1 MNKMYNV
8 LTSTALLGALVIGQS
23 SIASAEESTSKTEE
37 MPQSGTP
44 YELHLDENGQ
54 PDMKENGMTLED
66 YIDEQTGQLDTRDTG
81 VTYEDNMQQK
91 DGMDDMQQK
100 DMNNMDNMQQK
111 DMNNMGNMQQKDM
124 NNNMMKKDMKM
135 LPDTGESD
143 HTMLLAGGALLFAG
157 IALSFLSYKRKSA

>member
-66 YIDEQTGQLDTRDTG
+66 YIDEQTGQLDTRDKG

-91 DGMDDMQQK
+91 DGMD
-100 DMNNMDNMQQK
+100 NMQQK
-111 DMNNMGNMQQKDM
+111 DMNDM